1 LLPYSSVF
9 LVALPDV
16 RGALALPHGP
26 GDEILRAL
34 EHADEPVGAVYL
46 AVPTKP
52 WTVRRLDGPFDRSG
66 ALSAAA
72 ETVHEYEDT
81 PELRDWLA
89 WIEPGLC
96 EALRELDRACP

>member
-1 LLPYSSVF
+1 MLPYSAVF
-9 LVALPDV
+9 LAALPDV
-16 RGALALPHGP
+16 RRALALPHGP

-46 AVPTKP
+46 AVPTEP
-52 WTVRRLDGPFDRSG
+52 WTVRRLEGPFDKSG
-66 ALSAAA
+66 AVSAAA
-72 ETVHEYEDT
+72 DAVHEYEGT

-96 EALRELDRACP
+96 EALRELNRACP